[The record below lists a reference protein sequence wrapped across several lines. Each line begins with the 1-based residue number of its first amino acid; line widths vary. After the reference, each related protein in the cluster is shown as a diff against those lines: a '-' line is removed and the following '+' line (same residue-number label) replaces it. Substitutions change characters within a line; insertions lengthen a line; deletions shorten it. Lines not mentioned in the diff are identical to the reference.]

1 MKRLI
6 LSIFLTASIA
16 TLAAQPIDSLRAAN
30 NYYAANQMEKAINAY
45 EYVLA
50 NGYESA
56 ALYFNLGNAYYK
68 NNDLVNAL
76 LNYER
81 AKKIE
86 PFDEDIQFNLDLAN
100 QFVVDK
106 IETLPRP
113 FFIKWGQNLGRMLS
127 IDQWAVLSVIAFIL
141 TLAFALGFV
150 MIINPGIKRW
160 AFGIALAMLLLSASS
175 FSIAAKQ
182 RHNEKHRLH
191 AIIFSPSVTVKASPN
206 TSSVD
211 LFVIHEGL
219 KVEILKNHNAWLEIR
234 LEDGN
239 RGWVQKESLRII

>member
-1 MKRLI
+1 MKPFIISI
-6 LSIFLTASIA
+6 LMLFITISVIG
-16 TLAAQPIDSLRAAN
+16 QPVDSLKAAN
-30 NYYAANQMEKAINAY
+30 DYYAANELSRAINTY

-56 ALYFNLGNAYYK
+56 ALYYNLGNAYYK

-81 AKKIE
+81 AKKLA
-86 PFDEDIQFNLDLAN
+86 PFDEDIQFNLNLAN

-113 FFIKWGQNLGRMLS
+113 FFIKWGQNITRAFS
-127 IDQWAVLSVIAFIL
+127 IDQWATISLISFIL
-141 TLAFALGFV
+141 TLAFALAFV
-150 MIINPGIKRW
+150 LFQLPSMKKL
-160 AFGIALAMLLLSASS
+160 AFGIGIFMLVISASS
-175 FSIAAKQ
+175 FTIAAKQ
-182 RHNEKHRLH
+182 RYNEKYRLH
-191 AIIFSPSVTVKASPN
+191 AIIYSPSVTVKASPN
-206 TSSVD
+206 SNSVD

-239 RGWVQKESLRII
+239 RGWIQKESLKII

>member
-1 MKRLI
+1 MKRFIASII
-6 LSIFLTASIA
+6 LSIAVYTV
-16 TLAAQPIDSLRAAN
+16 AAQPVDSLKAAN
-30 NYYAANQMEKAINAY
+30 DYYAANQITQAINAY

-56 ALYFNLGNAYYK
+56 ALYYNLGNAYYK
-68 NNDLVNAL
+68 NNELVNAL

-81 AKKIE
+81 AKKLA
-86 PFDEDIQFNLDLAN
+86 PFDEDLQFNLDLAN

-106 IETLPRP
+106 IEALPRP
-113 FFIKWGQNLGRMLS
+113 FFIKWGQNIASLMT
-127 IDQWAVLSVIAFIL
+127 IDQWAILSMICFIM
-141 TLAFALGFV
+141 TLVFALGYV
-150 MIINPGIKRW
+150 MLLTPALKKW
-160 AFGIALAMLLLSASS
+160 AFGLGIVLLFLSASS

-182 RHNEKHRLH
+182 RYKEKHQLH

-206 TSSVD
+206 SNSVD

-219 KVEILKNHNAWLEIR
+219 KVEILKNHNAWLEIK

-239 RGWVQKESLRII
+239 QGWVQKESLKII